1 MSAIVGGTTTIV
13 DFAPQDPGTGL
24 LDSIDYRINVRAK
37 GKTCV
42 DFALHGMVTYLMDSV
57 FDEVKELPQKEF
69 RALKF
74 LWHITAHHFMWM
86 MDHFIAFWRKA
97 GK

>member
-57 FDEVKELPQKEF
+57 FDEVKELPQKGVSSIKIF
-69 RALKF
+69 MAY
-74 LWHITAHHFMWM
+74 HHFMWM
-86 MDHFIAFWRKA
+86 MDRFIAFWRKA